1 MEQYPGLYELLW
13 FFGGV
18 ITYKL
23 FSTLLTYGQLTV
35 LIKGVTF
42 QAMTLVAYAAED
54 MAFIKQMRNQAAEDG
69 GYSEEQLKMIKLA
82 DERVFDVWKSA
93 VVSRFATHWAKP
105 FDKVIKV
112 EAWGAIM
119 DAVSG
124 TYKEN
129 IWKKPSN

>member
-18 ITYKL
+18 LTYKIS
-23 FSTLLTYGQLTV
+23 STLLTYGQLTV
-35 LIKGVTF
+35 LVKGVTF
-42 QAMTLVAYAAED
+42 QAMTLVAHAAED

-69 GYSEEQLKMIKLA
+69 GFSEEQLKMMKLA
-82 DERVFDVWKSA
+82 DERIFDVWKTA
-93 VVSRFATHWAKP
+93 VVKRFATHWAKP

-112 EAWGAIM
+112 ETWSTIMEAI
-119 DAVSG
+119 SS